1 MMGVSRS
8 CICLHSHGQYL
19 IDFSPNAFAMK
30 KPQCILTLR
39 VEVSR
44 NLNKEETL
52 CNCAKLVR
60 QEIQI
65 R

>member
-30 KPQCILTLR
+30 KASMHPHPAFGSFTQPQQRGKLCAN
-39 VEVSR
+39 V
-44 NLNKEETL
+44 LNWLGKRY
-52 CNCAKLVR
+52 K
-60 QEIQI
+60 
-65 R
+65 